1 MFKFFKKA
9 EKKIAARKTFKFINT
24 MDETDVII
32 VDETEVNMFKVNDI
46 DDIYELVE
54 VVEA

>member
-9 EKKIAARKTFKFINT
+9 EKKIAAHKTFKFINT